1 MHAQIFCIGTRV
13 GGLYQLG
20 RRQCTAAKRFAVTT
34 GILGTKFS
42 VRVCARTTELPHHF
56 SMQCADVDIPRRV
69 GAVGIEQETKQ
80 QTNQKTNPKTTS
92 PKTNPTQLLGYNIP
106 LGHQRR
112 PRIHTVSNRRPCV
125 KRRGAI
131 SATVRHRPATE
142 QSKQKTK
149 NKQFGGLED
158 PWWHQI
164 HSQQTGWSQK
174 TKESIPAGFI
184 GICLGVWMFSTRVW
198 ILLVIG
204 PFTVQTTH
212 AFVALVVPSLHPLV
226 DPIRH
231 RYPHVT
237 CISMFNRLACIVG
250 AFVFGTNLH
259 PRTKSPTAQFLALS
273 FGRVVAG

>member
-1 MHAQIFCIGTRV
+1 MRNDFDILADHRV
-13 GGLYQLG
+13 GEIDPAATSIFVHHG
-20 RRQCTAAKRFAVTT
+20 RTHGHRRRRG
-34 GILGTKFS
+34 GISCG
-42 VRVCARTTELPHHF
+42 
-56 SMQCADVDIPRRV
+56 
-69 GAVGIEQETKQ
+69 GI
-80 QTNQKTNPKTTS
+80 S
-92 PKTNPTQLLGYNIP
+92 
-106 LGHQRR
+106 
-112 PRIHTVSNRRPCV
+112 
-125 KRRGAI
+125 RGAI